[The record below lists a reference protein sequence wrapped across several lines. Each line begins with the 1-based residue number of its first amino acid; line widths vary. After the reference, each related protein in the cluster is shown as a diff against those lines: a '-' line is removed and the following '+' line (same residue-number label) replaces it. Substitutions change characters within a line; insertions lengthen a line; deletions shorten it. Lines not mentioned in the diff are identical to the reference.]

1 MDVMDKTHD
10 SNLKSWIEVDE
21 KSDFP
26 IQNIPFGIYSPKGG
40 GDLHVATAIGNYVL
54 DLAYLDEAGYFQ
66 NTEVEGTEIFHEP
79 TLNAFMSLGRKAWK
93 DTRNVISHLLNK
105 DTEKLRDNK
114 ELRELVLVPMEDAE
128 MEFPVDIGDY
138 TDFYSSKEHASN
150 VGTIFRGPENALM
163 PNWLHL
169 PIAYHGRASSI
180 ILDGGNVVRPKGQT
194 KLPSAENPSFGDSK
208 RMDFELEMGL
218 FIGTGNSLGERIS
231 VKDAEEHIFGMA
243 LVNDWSARDIQAW
256 EYQPLGPFLAK
267 NLATTISPWII
278 TLEALEPFRC
288 SGPKQ
293 EPEPLEYLRNEKDST
308 FDINLEIHLKSEKM
322 DEYEL
327 ISSSNYNYLYWD
339 MNQQIVHH
347 TTTGCNLRTGDMLA
361 SGTISGPEKNSRGSM
376 LELTWGWSEPL
387 KLSNGEERLALED
400 GDTVM
405 LKGWCQGDNYRIGF
419 GKCTGKLLPSV

>member
-1 MDVMDKTHD
+1 MDKTHD

-339 MNQQIVHH
+339 MNQQILHH

>member
-1 MDVMDKTHD
+1 MDKTHD
-10 SNLKSWIEVDE
+10 SNLKSWVEVDE
-21 KSDFP
+21 NSDFP
-26 IQNIPFGIYSPKGG
+26 IQNIPFGVFSPKGG
-40 GDLHVATAIGNYVL
+40 GDLHVATAIGNYIL

-66 NTEVEGTEIFHEP
+66 NTEVEGTEVFHEP

-93 DTRNVISHLLNK
+93 DARNVISHLLNK
-105 DTEKLRDNK
+105 DIGKLRDNK
-114 ELRELVLVPMEDAE
+114 ELRELVLIPMEEAV
-128 MEFPVDIGDY
+128 MEFPIDIGDY

-169 PIAYHGRASSI
+169 PIAYHGRASSV
-180 ILDGGNVVRPKGQT
+180 ILDGEDIIRPKGQT
-194 KLPSAENPSFGDSK
+194 KLPNAENPSFGDSK

-231 VKDAEEHIFGMA
+231 IEDAEEHIFGMA

-288 SGPKQ
+288 KGPKQ
-293 EPEPLEYLRNEKDST
+293 EPVPLEYLQNNREST

-322 DEYEL
+322 EEYEL

-419 GKCTGKLLPSV
+419 GECTGKLLPSV